1 MNNTTFKRI
10 GAYAIDY
17 IFIVLFLTMLNQI
30 RFLNPTFDEYAE
42 TYSEYMEIYEDLSV
56 DNAIEIAESEEY
68 QKINYNLSKYSISIS
83 CLSIA
88 VYLAYFVGF
97 QKWNKNQ
104 TLGKKL
110 FNIEVASTS
119 GNNVKWWQMLLRTIV
134 LYNIIFE
141 VLLIIAVLVFGYKDY
156 MIVSGVLSVLA
167 SIIFYV
173 NIFFIILRKD
183 GRGLHDIIAGTKIVE
198 RVFKDGD
205 RQS

>member
-1 MNNTTFKRI
+1 
-10 GAYAIDY
+10 
-17 IFIVLFLTMLNQI
+17 MLNQI

-56 DNAIEIAESEEY
+56 DNAVEIAESEEY

-83 CLSIA
+83 CLSIL

-119 GNNVKWWQMLLRTIV
+119 GNKVKWWQMLLRTIV
-134 LYNIIFE
+134 IYNIIFE
-141 VLLIIAVLVFGYKDY
+141 VLLIIAVLVLGYKDY
-156 MIVSGVLSVLA
+156 MIVSAILSVLS

-183 GRGLHDIIAGTKIVE
+183 GRGLHDLIAGTKIVE
-198 RVFKDGD
+198 RSIEYGD

>member
-56 DNAIEIAESEEY
+56 DNAIEIAKSEEY

-110 FNIEVASTS
+110 FNIEVANTF
-119 GNNVKWWQMLLRTIV
+119 
-134 LYNIIFE
+134 NIIIN
-141 VLLIIAVLVFGYKDY
+141 VV
-156 MIVSGVLSVLA
+156 
-167 SIIFYV
+167 
-173 NIFFIILRKD
+173 ILC
-183 GRGLHDIIAGTKIVE
+183 
-198 RVFKDGD
+198 
-205 RQS
+205 